1 MKKTNYFYIDESG
14 HINNDSNV
22 FIYGCIKTDAPQILL
37 ESIKNMK
44 NEIIDDFYFNED
56 IEKIE
61 KQGLHAVDNHPD
73 VRKQYYRLLPFLN
86 FRAYFVVVS
95 KKSEYF
101 IKLKDENEDYQIFEM
116 FIKKLI
122 LNRIQRNKNDRN
134 IFYFENIEIKKK
146 SLENILF
153 SIFENL
159 KLEYDCDFKIESK
172 ELINLSAIDYLNYI
186 FFSILN
192 NNKINER
199 MEKNFNLIAPKIGSI
214 HLIDKN
220 VYLSRKKTID
230 KRITLINLKREY
242 SG

>member
-1 MKKTNYFYIDESG
+1 MKKTNCFYIDESG

-22 FIYGCIKTDAPQILL
+22 FIYGCIKTDAPEILL
-37 ESIKNMK
+37 ESIENMK
-44 NEIIDDFYFNED
+44 SEIIDDFYFNED

-61 KQGLHAVDNHPD
+61 TQGLHAVDNHPD

-86 FRAYFVVVS
+86 FRAYFVIVN
-95 KKSEYF
+95 KKSKYF
-101 IKLKDENEDYQIFEM
+101 IDLKNENEDYQIFEM

-122 LNRIQRNKNDRN
+122 VNRIQRNKNDRN
-134 IFYFENIEIKKK
+134 IFYFENIEIEKK

-153 SIFENL
+153 NIFEPL
-159 KLEYDCDFKIESK
+159 KLKYDCDFKIESK

-192 NNKINER
+192 SNKMNER

-214 HLIDKN
+214 HLLDKN

-230 KRITLINLKREY
+230 QRINLINLKREY